1 MDHVNAKDR
10 FFRYEE
16 HFLNCSRGCSRT
28 LDQLSKADGNINRI
42 IATSVEIEGEI
53 SEAESYVRAMD
64 VEHRNIMGADKRDF
78 VDRVRNY
85 RDELKDLNQRFTKV
99 KFQAESEAVK
109 KGSSDSRT
117 KLLSANA
124 KLDKSSD
131 TLLQSRALVGET
143 EDVGTAI
150 LTDLK
155 EQKETLQG
163 AGSNVIETRGFTLEA
178 RRILKRMRE
187 RAFWNKACIYIW
199 IVLLFIAI
207 VCIILFGFIGV
218 HVTPSDSSSSS
229 AIETQNP
236 TIRPTQAPSASG
248 RRLRQ

>member
-16 HFLNCSRGCSRT
+16 NFLNCSRGCSRAI
-28 LDQLSKADGNINRI
+28 DQLSKADGNINRI

-53 SEAESYVRAMD
+53 SDAESYVRAMD
-64 VEHRNIMGADKRDF
+64 VEQRNIMGADKRDF
-78 VDRVRNY
+78 VERVRNY
-85 RDELKDLNQRFTKV
+85 KQEFKHMSNRFNSV
-99 KFQAESEAVK
+99 KYQAESEAVK
-109 KGSSDSRT
+109 KGSSDSRA
-117 KLLSANA
+117 KLLSANS

-131 TLLQSRALVGET
+131 TLLQSRALVRET

-163 AGSNVIETRGFTLEA
+163 AETNVHETRGFTLEA

-199 IVLLFIAI
+199 IVILFISI
-207 VCIILFGFIGV
+207 CCIIIFGFIGV
-218 HVTPSDSSSSS
+218 TVT
-229 AIETQNP
+229 AA
-236 TIRPTQAPSASG
+236 PTQSPTNAPTS
-248 RRLRQ
+248 RRFYLRQ